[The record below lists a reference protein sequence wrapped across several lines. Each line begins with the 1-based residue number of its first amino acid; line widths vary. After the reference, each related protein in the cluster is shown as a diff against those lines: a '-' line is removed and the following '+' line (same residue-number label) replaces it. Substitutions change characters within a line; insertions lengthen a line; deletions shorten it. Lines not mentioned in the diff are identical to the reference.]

1 MAKGICARG
10 RCRLRLVS
18 SVALLGSGGISRRL
32 VMTKQGS
39 FKRAVRQWAR
49 ATDQRYAEARAVLEQ
64 AGD

>member
-1 MAKGICARG
+1 
-10 RCRLRLVS
+10 
-18 SVALLGSGGISRRL
+18 
-32 VMTKQGS
+32 MTKQGS